1 MVTTDIITEA
11 IFIKTLGND
20 FRDRFVFFSN
30 KPLLHLW
37 MTDAKFDII
46 AKGQKGGDGEESR
59 MTLPSK
65 QSSDSCNYFPEDFG
79 E

>member
-1 MVTTDIITEA
+1 
-11 IFIKTLGND
+11 
-20 FRDRFVFFSN
+20 
-30 KPLLHLW
+30 

-59 MTLPSK
+59 MILPSK